1 VEDVQPIG
9 ERLDAAREL
18 GDPLM
23 PTVPTYDVPQVAPAG
38 LPNVQIQGLSPRQL
52 MQGEIAGHEQE
63 AAGQAVQNLG
73 VQGLDAEA
81 KANMMANQVRV
92 DSALNDVRAAQQKL
106 TYDPASGYLSQKGS
120 AALQPNDQGQ
130 GLADQ
135 YGQKLSDAINTAS
148 GGLANDAQ
156 RQVFARSAAQL
167 QTQFSG
173 QVQSHVAQESK
184 TFGLQTQQG
193 TIDIA
198 SDTARR
204 NWYDP
209 NALSTDPTDQANSV
223 ILQNVD
229 SAKAAVWKAGQLS
242 GEPANLVQ
250 AKMQDVES
258 QIHSS
263 VIMAALQNN
272 RPDYAQGYL
281 QKFAPNMSASDLL
294 KSQQLVQ
301 NDVQARSAT
310 SVAQNAISGYRAA
323 FSPTASDRMLQITQQ
338 AESGGQD
345 LKADGTPVTSTTG
358 AKYGTQVQPDT
369 AANPGHG
376 IAPAASD
383 TPAEY
388 NRVGQQLLGALVKKY
403 AGDPAKAWA
412 AYNAGEGNVDKAIKD
427 ADSQGDPGIW
437 LQALGEY
444 QSDANHAQT
453 VAYVNNNVAQLSKG
467 GGVPPMPTLQDIHDS
482 IRTQLGPN
490 ASPALISKALSEGS
504 RQFTDALSARKEQ
517 ADQAVTAAQSYLAQN
532 HGDLSSL
539 PPDLH
544 AQVVALAPDKL
555 PGLQTFANSIANPPV
570 KDNMVAYHT
579 AFEHPEELAAMPDSA
594 FQQFVT
600 TNFSEATQKQLGTIR
615 QNAINGKI
623 DTGPASINEPVFTRE
638 LNNRLQSIG
647 LLDNKGKPLD
657 AGQVGTV
664 SNYLRTG
671 ALAQQQQTGQK
682 MTEDSLIKY
691 VDGQFLKST
700 ELPGM
705 LWGSTTKPTLSM
717 TTGDIPGDQLDQ
729 VKAALAKQGNKS
741 PSDDQIMRTYWARSG
756 K

>member
-1 VEDVQPIG
+1 
-9 ERLDAAREL
+9 
-18 GDPLM
+18 M
-23 PTVPTYDVPQVAPAG
+23 PTVPTYDTPQVAPAG

-73 VQGLDAEA
+73 VQNLDAEA

-92 DSALNDVRAAQQKL
+92 DAALNDVRAAQQKL
-106 TYDPASGYLSQKGS
+106 TYDPQAGYLSQKGA
-120 AALQPNDQGQ
+120 AALQPNEQGQ
-130 GLADQ
+130 GLVDQ
-135 YGQKLSDAINTAS
+135 YGQKMSDAINSAS
-148 GGLANDAQ
+148 AALGNDAQ
-156 RQVFARSAAQL
+156 RQVFARQAAQL

-184 TFGLQTQQG
+184 SFGLQIQQG
-193 TIDIA
+193 TVDIA

-209 NALSTDPTDQANSV
+209 NALSTDAKDQANSV

-229 SAKAAVWKAGQLS
+229 SAKAAVWKAGQIS

-258 QIHSS
+258 QIHSG

-272 RPDYAQGYL
+272 RTDYAQAYL
-281 QKFAPNMSASDLL
+281 QKFAPNMNAGDLL

-323 FSPTASDRMLQITQQ
+323 FSPTASDRFVQITQQ
-338 AESGGQD
+338 AESGGNPNAVGPYIEGQ
-345 LKADGTPVTSTTG
+345 GTAKGSMQVMDSTNLDPG
-358 AKYGTQVQPDT
+358 YGVK
-369 AANPGHG
+369 
-376 IAPAASD
+376 PAADNS
-383 TPAEY
+383 PAERA
-388 NRVGQQLLGALVKKY
+388 RVGADYLGALIKKY

-412 AYNAGEGNVDKAIKD
+412 AYNAGPGNVDKAIKD
-427 ADSQGDPGIW
+427 AESQGDPDIW

-444 QSDANHAQT
+444 QSPENHAQT

-467 GGVPPMPTLQDIHDS
+467 GGVPPMPTLQDIHDN
-482 IRTQLGPN
+482 IRAQLGPN
-490 ASPALISKALSEGS
+490 APPALVSKAIAEGT
-504 RQFTDALSARKEQ
+504 RQFTDAMGARKEQ
-517 ADQAVTAAQSYLAQN
+517 AEQAVTAAQTYLAQN
-532 HGDLSSL
+532 HGDFNSL

-555 PGLQTFANSIANPPV
+555 PGLQEFAGKIANPPI

-579 AFEHPEELAAMPDSA
+579 AFEHPEELAAMPDSQ

-615 QNAINGKI
+615 QNAINGKV
-623 DTGPASINEPVFTRE
+623 DAGPASINEPVFTRE
-638 LNNRLQSIG
+638 LNNRLQTLG
-647 LLDNKGKPLD
+647 LLDNKGQPLD
-657 AGQVGTV
+657 RGQVGTI
-664 SNYLRTG
+664 SNYLRNA
-671 ALAQQQQTGQK
+671 ALDQQRQTGQK
-682 MTEDSLIKY
+682 MNEDQLVKY

-705 LWGSTTKPTLSM
+705 LWGSNTKPTLSM
-717 TTGDIPGDQLDQ
+717 TTSDIPGDQLDQ

>member
-1 VEDVQPIG
+1 
-9 ERLDAAREL
+9 
-18 GDPLM
+18 M
-23 PTVPTYDVPQVAPAG
+23 PTVPTYDTPQVAPAG

-52 MQGEIAGHEQE
+52 MQGEIAGHDQEQ
-63 AAGQAVQNLG
+63 AGQNVQNLG
-73 VQGLDAEA
+73 VQGFDQQAHA
-81 KANMMANQVRV
+81 QMMANQVRV
-92 DSALNDVRAAQQKL
+92 DAALNDVRAAQQKL
-106 TYDPASGYLSQKGS
+106 TYDPNQGYLSQKGA

-130 GLADQ
+130 GLVDV
-135 YGQKLSDAINTAS
+135 YGQKLSDAVDQAS
-148 GGLANDAQ
+148 AGLANDAQ
-156 RQVFARSAAQL
+156 RQVFARQAAQL

-173 QVQSHVAQESK
+173 QLQSHVAQESK

-193 TIDIA
+193 TVDIA

-209 NALSTDPTDQANSV
+209 NALSTNPDDQANSV

-258 QIHSS
+258 QIHSG
-263 VIMAALQNN
+263 VILAALQNN
-272 RPDYAQGYL
+272 RPDYAQAYL
-281 QKFAPNMSASDLL
+281 QKFAPGMNAGDLL

-323 FSPTASDRMLQITQQ
+323 FSPTASDRMLQITKQ
-338 AESGGQD
+338 AESGGDPNAVGPYVEGQGTA
-345 LKADGTPVTSTTG
+345 KGSMQVMDGTNLDPG
-358 AKYGTQVQPDT
+358 YGVK
-369 AANPGHG
+369 
-376 IAPAASD
+376 PAADNS
-383 TPAEY
+383 PAERA
-388 NRVGQQLLGALVKKY
+388 RVGADYLAAMVKKY

-412 AYNAGEGNVDKAIKD
+412 AYNAGPGNVDKAIKD
-427 ADSQGDPGIW
+427 AESVGDPGLW

-444 QSDANHAQT
+444 QSPENHAQT
-453 VAYVNNNVAQLSKG
+453 VAYVNNNVAQLAKG

-490 ASPALISKALSEGS
+490 AQPALVSKALAEGS
-504 RQFTDALSARKEQ
+504 RQFSDALNARKEQ
-517 ADQAVTAAQSYLAQN
+517 ADQAVTAAQQYLAQN
-532 HGDLSSL
+532 HGDFNSL

-555 PGLQTFANSIANPPV
+555 PGLQTYANAIAMPPV

-579 AFEHPEELAAMPDSA
+579 AFEHPEELAAMSDSQ

-615 QNAINGKI
+615 QNAQNGKI
-623 DTGPASINEPVFTRE
+623 DNGPASINEPVFTRE

-657 AGQVGTV
+657 AGQVGTI

-682 MTEDSLIKY
+682 MTEADLIKY

-717 TTGDIPGDQLDQ
+717 TTSDIPGNQLDQ
-729 VKAALAKQGNKS
+729 VKAALAKQGNRN
-741 PSDDQIMRTYWARSG
+741 PSDDQIMRTYWARKNNG
-756 K
+756 

>member
-1 VEDVQPIG
+1 
-9 ERLDAAREL
+9 
-18 GDPLM
+18 M
-23 PTVPTYDVPQVAPAG
+23 PTVPTYDTPQVGAAP

-106 TYDPASGYLSQKGS
+106 TYDPASGYLSQKGA

-130 GLADQ
+130 GLVDQ
-135 YGQKLSDAINTAS
+135 YGQKMTDAVNAAS

-173 QVQSHVAQESK
+173 QVQSHVSQQS
-184 TFGLQTQQG
+184 TSFGLQTQQG
-193 TIDIA
+193 TVDIA

-209 NALSTDPTDQANSV
+209 NALSADPTDRANSV

-229 SAKAAVWKAGQLS
+229 SAKAAVWKAGQIS

-272 RPDYAQGYL
+272 RPDYAQSYL
-281 QKFAPNMSASDLL
+281 QKFAPSMSAGDLL
-294 KSQQLVQ
+294 KANALVT
-301 NDVQARSAT
+301 NDTQARSAT
-310 SVAQNAISGYRAA
+310 SVAQNAISGYRTA
-323 FSPTASDRMLQITQQ
+323 FSPTASDRMVQITRQT
-338 AESGGQD
+338 ESAGDPNAVGPYIEGQGTA
-345 LKADGTPVTSTTG
+345 KGSMQVMDGTNL
-358 AKYGTQVQPDT
+358 
-369 AANPGHG
+369 NPGYG
-376 IAPAASD
+376 VKPAADNS
-383 TPAEY
+383 PAERA
-388 NRVGQQLLGALVKKY
+388 RVGADYLGALVKKY

-412 AYNAGEGNVDKAIKD
+412 AYNAGPGNVDKAIKD
-427 ADSQGDPGIW
+427 ADSQGDPAIW

-467 GGVPPMPTLQDIHDS
+467 GGVPALPTLQDIHDS

-490 ASPALISKALSEGS
+490 AAPALVSKALAEGS
-504 RQFTDALSARKEQ
+504 RQFSDALNARKEQ
-517 ADQAVTAAQSYLAQN
+517 ADQAVTSAQTYLAQN

-539 PPDLH
+539 PPDIH
-544 AQVVALAPDKL
+544 AAVVALAPDKL
-555 PGLQTFANSIANPPV
+555 PGLQTFANSIATPPV

-579 AFEHPEELAAMPDSA
+579 AFEHPEELAAMPDSE
-594 FQQFVT
+594 FQNFVT

-615 QNAINGKI
+615 QNAQNGKI

-647 LLDNKGKPLD
+647 LLDNKGQPLD
-657 AGQVGTV
+657 RGQVGTI

-671 ALAQQQQTGQK
+671 ALAQQRQTGQK
-682 MTEDSLIKY
+682 MQEADLIKY

-700 ELPGM
+700 DLPGM
-705 LWGSTTKPTLSM
+705 LWGSNTKPSLSM
-717 TTGDIPGDQLDQ
+717 TTSDIPGDQLDQ
-729 VKAALAKQGNKS
+729 VKAALATQGNKQ
-741 PSDDQIMRTYWARSG
+741 PSDDQIMRTYWARNG